1 MGYKVD
7 TLPAYIKQNRDILI
21 KKSVLGAP
29 SVDKFTV
36 QPDSKGTVAINLMSV
51 TAPLQDGAACG
62 FSANGDTKF
71 SQRNIVT
78 KVVKVNS
85 QWCPKDLL
93 GKYTEW
99 AVNISAKNPNLPFEE
114 YITAG
119 IVEDVDKQIENIA
132 WMGSDDLGIS
142 GVTEILSA
150 DTATVKKEYAAGTSA
165 YDIVKQAYMAIPVD
179 VLDKAQ
185 IFVGRDL
192 FREFMND
199 MVEKNYYHYS
209 AGEGSLTEFI
219 FPGTNIKVNATAG
232 LDGSGLAVAGDPKG
246 IVMGVDLVND
256 KEEFDLFFSKDDR
269 VWKLVIEFVLGFQVA
284 FPDEMVLVS
293 KQA

>member
-7 TLPAYIKQNRDILI
+7 TLPSYIKQNRDILI

-36 QPDSKGTVAINLMSV
+36 QADSKGTVAINLMDIAAV
-51 TAPLQDGAACG
+51 LQDGASCG
-62 FSANGDTKF
+62 FSAAGSTNF

-85 QWCPKDLL
+85 QWCPKDLI

-114 YITAG
+114 YLTQG
-119 IVEDVDKQIENIA
+119 IVEDVDKQVEKIA
-132 WMGSDDLGIS
+132 WMGSDSLGIS

-150 DTATVKKEYAAGTSA
+150 ETTTVKKQYASGTSA

-179 VLDKAQ
+179 VLDRAE

-199 MVEKNYYHYS
+199 MVEKNLYHYS

-219 FPGTNIKVNATAG
+219 FPGTNVKVNATAG

-256 KEEFDLFFSKDDR
+256 KEDFDLFYSKDDR

-284 FPDEMVLVS
+284 FPDQMVLVS

>member
-21 KKSVLGAP
+21 KKTVLGAP

-36 QPDSKGTVAINLMSV
+36 QADSKGTVAINLMDIAAV
-51 TAPLQDGAACG
+51 LQDGASCG
-62 FSANGDTKF
+62 FSAAGSTNF
-71 SQRNIVT
+71 SQRNLVT

-114 YITAG
+114 YITQG
-119 IVEDVDKQIENIA
+119 IVEDVDKQVEKIA
-132 WMGSDDLGIS
+132 WMGSDSLGIS

-150 DTATVKKEYAAGTSA
+150 ETTTVKKKYAAGTSA
-165 YDIVKQAYMAIPVD
+165 YDIVKQAYMAIPVG
-179 VLDKAQ
+179 VLDRAE

-199 MVEKNYYHYS
+199 MVEKNLNHYS

-219 FPGTNIKVNATAG
+219 FPGTNVKVNATAG

-256 KEEFDLFFSKDDR
+256 KEDFDLFYSKDDR

-284 FPDEMVLVS
+284 FPDQMVLVS

>member
-132 WMGSDDLGIS
+132 WMGSDDLAIS

-232 LDGSGLAVAGDPKG
+232 LDGSGFAVAGDPKG

-293 KQA
+293 KKG

>member
-36 QPDSKGTVAINLMSV
+36 QADSKGTVAINLMDIAAV
-51 TAPLQDGAACG
+51 LQDGASCG
-62 FSANGDTKF
+62 FSAAGSTNF

-114 YITAG
+114 YLTQG
-119 IVEDVDKQIENIA
+119 IVEDVDKQVEKIA
-132 WMGSDDLGIS
+132 WMGSDSLGIS

-150 DTATVKKEYAAGTSA
+150 ETTTVKKQYASGTSA

-179 VLDKAQ
+179 VLDRAE

-199 MVEKNYYHYS
+199 MVEKNLYHYS
-209 AGEGSLTEFI
+209 AGEGSLSEFI
-219 FPGTNIKVNATAG
+219 FPGTNVKVNATAG

-256 KEEFDLFFSKDDR
+256 KEDFDLFYSKDDR

-284 FPDEMVLVS
+284 FPDQMVLVS

>member
-21 KKSVLGAP
+21 KKTVLGAP

-36 QPDSKGTVAINLMSV
+36 QADSKGTVAINLMDIAAV
-51 TAPLQDGAACG
+51 LQDGASCG
-62 FSANGDTKF
+62 FSAAGSTNF
-71 SQRNIVT
+71 SQRNLVT

-114 YITAG
+114 YLTQG
-119 IVEDVDKQIENIA
+119 IVEDVDKQVEKIA
-132 WMGSDDLGIS
+132 WMGSDSLGIS

-150 DTATVKKEYAAGTSA
+150 ETTTVKKKYAAGTSA
-165 YDIVKQAYMAIPVD
+165 YDIVKQAYMAIPVG
-179 VLDKAQ
+179 VLDRAE

-199 MVEKNYYHYS
+199 MVEKNLYHYS

-219 FPGTNIKVNATAG
+219 FPGTNVKVNATAG

-256 KEEFDLFFSKDDR
+256 KEDFDLFYSKDDR

-284 FPDEMVLVS
+284 FPDQMVLVS

>member
-36 QPDSKGTVAINLMSV
+36 QADSKGTVAINLMDIAAV
-51 TAPLQDGAACG
+51 LQDGAACG
-62 FSANGDTKF
+62 FSAQGDTKF

-114 YITAG
+114 YITEG
-119 IVEDVDKQIENIA
+119 IVEDVDKQIEKIA
-132 WMGSDDLGIS
+132 WMGSDDLAIS

-150 DTATVKKEYAAGTSA
+150 DTATVKKTYAAGTSA
-165 YDIVKQAYMAIPVD
+165 YEIVKQAYMAIPVD
-179 VLDKAQ
+179 VLDRAE

-199 MVEKNYYHYS
+199 MVEKNLYHYS

-219 FPGTNIKVNATAG
+219 FPGTNVKVNATAG

-284 FPDEMVLVS
+284 FPDQMVLVS

>member
-36 QPDSKGTVAINLMSV
+36 QADSKGTVAINLMDIAAV
-51 TAPLQDGAACG
+51 LQDGASCG
-62 FSANGDTKF
+62 FSAAGSTNF

-85 QWCPKDLL
+85 QWCPKDLI

-114 YITAG
+114 YLTQG
-119 IVEDVDKQIENIA
+119 IVEDVDKQVEKIA
-132 WMGSDDLGIS
+132 WMGSDSLGIS

-150 DTATVKKEYAAGTSA
+150 ETTTVKKKYASGTSA

-179 VLDKAQ
+179 VLDRAE

-199 MVEKNYYHYS
+199 MVEKNLYHYS

-219 FPGTNIKVNATAG
+219 FPGTNVKVNATAG
-232 LDGSGLAVAGDPKG
+232 LDGSGLAVAGDPKD

-256 KEEFDLFFSKDDR
+256 KEDFDLFYSKDDR

-284 FPDEMVLVS
+284 FPDQMVLVS

>member
-36 QPDSKGTVAINLMSV
+36 QPDSKGTVAINLMDV
-51 TAPLQDGAACG
+51 AAVLQDGAACG
-62 FSANGDTKF
+62 FSAQGETKF

>member
-21 KKSVLGAP
+21 KKSVLGAK

-36 QPDSKGTVAINLMSV
+36 QPDVKGTAAINLLAI
-51 TAPLQDGAACG
+51 TAPLQDASSCG
-62 FSANGDTKF
+62 FSAQGDSKF
-71 SQRNIVT
+71 TQRNIAA
-78 KVVKVNS
+78 KPVKVNS

-114 YITAG
+114 YLTQG
-119 IVEDVDKQIENIA
+119 IVEDVDKQVEKIA
-132 WMGSDDLGIS
+132 WMGSDSLGIS

-150 DTATVKKEYAAGTSA
+150 ETTTVKKQYAAGTSA

-179 VLDKAQ
+179 VLDRAE

-199 MVEKNYYHYS
+199 MVEKNLYHYS
-209 AGEGSLTEFI
+209 AGEGSLAEFI
-219 FPGTNIKVNATAG
+219 FPGTNVKVNATAG

-256 KEEFDLFFSKDDR
+256 KEDFDLFYSKDDR

-293 KQA
+293 KKA

>member
-7 TLPAYIKQNRDILI
+7 TLPAYIKANRDILI
-21 KKSVLGAP
+21 KKSVLGAK

-36 QPDSKGTVAINLMSV
+36 QPDSKGTVAINLMEIS
-51 TAPLQDGAACG
+51 APLQDGSSCG
-62 FSANGDTKF
+62 FSAQGDTKF
-71 SQRNIVT
+71 SARNIVT
-78 KVVKVNS
+78 KVAKVNS

-114 YITAG
+114 YMTNAI
-119 IVEDVDKQIENIA
+119 IEDVDRQVEDIA
-132 WMGSDDLGIS
+132 WKGDDELGIS

-150 DTATVKKEYAAGTSA
+150 ETTTVKKTYAAGTSA
-165 YDIVKQAYMAIPVD
+165 YDIVKQAYMAIPVG
-179 VLDKAQ
+179 VLDRAE

-219 FPGTNIKVNATAG
+219 FPGTNVRVNATAG

-256 KEEFDLFFSKDDR
+256 KEDFDLFYSKDDR

-284 FPDEMVLVS
+284 FPDQMVLVS

>member
-7 TLPAYIKQNRDILI
+7 TLPAYIKANRDILI
-21 KKSVLGAP
+21 KKSVLGAK

-36 QPDSKGTVAINLMSV
+36 QPDSKGTVAINLMEIS
-51 TAPLQDGAACG
+51 APLQDGSSCG
-62 FSANGDTKF
+62 FSAQGDTKF
-71 SQRNIVT
+71 SARNIVT
-78 KVVKVNS
+78 KVAKVNS

-114 YITAG
+114 YMTNAI
-119 IVEDVDKQIENIA
+119 IEDVDRQVEDIA
-132 WMGSDDLGIS
+132 WKGDDELGIS

-150 DTATVKKEYAAGTSA
+150 ETTTVKKTYAAGTSA
-165 YDIVKQAYMAIPVD
+165 YDIVKQAYMAIPVG
-179 VLDKAQ
+179 VLDRAE

-192 FREFMND
+192 FREFVND

-219 FPGTNIKVNATAG
+219 FPGTNVRVNATAG

-256 KEEFDLFFSKDDR
+256 KEDFDLFYSKDDR

-284 FPDEMVLVS
+284 FPDQMVLIS

>member
-36 QPDSKGTVAINLMSV
+36 QADSKGTVAINLMDIAAV
-51 TAPLQDGAACG
+51 LQDGAACG
-62 FSANGDTKF
+62 FSAQGDTKF

-114 YITAG
+114 YLTSG
-119 IVEDVDKQIENIA
+119 IIKDVDKQIETIA
-132 WMGSDDLGIS
+132 WQGNKELGIS
-142 GVTEILSA
+142 GVTEILKA
-150 DTATVKKEYAAGTSA
+150 ETAAVKKEYAAGTSA

-179 VLDKAQ
+179 VLDRAE

-199 MVEKNYYHYS
+199 MVEKNFYHYS

-219 FPGTNIKVNATAG
+219 FPGTNVKVNATAG
-232 LDGSGLAVAGDPKG
+232 LDGTGIAVAGDPKG

-256 KEEFDLFFSKDDR
+256 KEEFDLFYSKDDR

-284 FPDEMVLVS
+284 FPDQMVLVS

>member
-36 QPDSKGTVAINLMSV
+36 QADSKGTVAINLMDIAAV
-51 TAPLQDGAACG
+51 LQDGASCG
-62 FSANGDTKF
+62 FSAAGSTNF

-85 QWCPKDLL
+85 QWCPKDLI

-114 YITAG
+114 YITQG
-119 IVEDVDKQIENIA
+119 IVEDVDKQVEKIA
-132 WMGSDDLGIS
+132 WMGSDSLGIS

-150 DTATVKKEYAAGTSA
+150 ETTTVKKKYASGTSA

-179 VLDKAQ
+179 VLDRAE

-199 MVEKNYYHYS
+199 MVEKNLYHYS

-219 FPGTNIKVNATAG
+219 FPGTNVKVNATAG

-256 KEEFDLFFSKDDR
+256 KEDFDLFYSKDDR

-284 FPDEMVLVS
+284 FPDQMVLVS